1 MYKLLA
7 LFLAVFL
14 YSCTSDNLEEYYG
27 VIDCE
32 SLGVSFSKDIQPI
45 ISTNC
50 AISGCHVSGTG
61 LPDWT
66 KYENLAANA
75 QKVKQRTFSGE
86 MPPSISGRSL
96 TIEEVNK
103 ISCWADAGAPN
114 N

>member
-1 MYKLLA
+1 
-7 LFLAVFL
+7 
-14 YSCTSDNLEEYYG
+14 
-27 VIDCE
+27 
-32 SLGVSFSKDIQPI
+32 
-45 ISTNC
+45 
-50 AISGCHVSGTG
+50 